1 MKKENEGLSII
12 QCRMARAG
20 LKLGIQELARIVDM
34 SPNTISRF
42 ERGENMHRRS
52 VKAIREALEEA
63 GAEFIITANG
73 HDSVAIRKHS

>member
-1 MKKENEGLSII
+1 MKNKNEELSII

-20 LKLGIQELARIVDM
+20 LRLGIQELARIVDM

-63 GAEFIITANG
+63 GAEFTTATDG
-73 HDSVAIRKHS
+73 HDSVTIRKHS